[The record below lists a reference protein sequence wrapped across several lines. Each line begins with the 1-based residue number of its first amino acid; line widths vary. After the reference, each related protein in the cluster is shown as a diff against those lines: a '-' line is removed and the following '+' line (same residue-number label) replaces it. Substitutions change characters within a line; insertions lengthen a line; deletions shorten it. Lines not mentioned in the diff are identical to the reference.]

1 MKKDYTHITL
11 ILDRSGSMESIR
23 TDTIGGINTFLETQK
38 GEPGEATVTLV
49 QFDTQDPYEV
59 IERFRPVKDVS
70 PLTLATY
77 VPRGMTPLLD
87 ALGRGIND
95 IEEGISNLEEE
106 DKPSKVIVAII
117 TDGEENSSHEF
128 KKEQIVKM
136 ITEKT
141 TKNDW
146 QFLYLSADLNAFDD
160 AMKLGFAPQRSM
172 KYEKS
177 GDGVTY
183 CMSALSE
190 GVSEFRRSQSKKD
203 ISFEKKKRKTID

>member
-1 MKKDYTHITL
+1 MDSPAQLHDDNEKLLFAI
-11 ILDRSGSMESIR
+11 
-23 TDTIGGINTFLETQK
+23 
-38 GEPGEATVTLV
+38 
-49 QFDTQDPYEV
+49 
-59 IERFRPVKDVS
+59 IERFRPIRDVS

-77 VPRGMTPLLD
+77 VPIGMTPLLD

-95 IEEGISNLEEE
+95 IEEGIGNLEEE
-106 DKPSKVIVAII
+106 EKPSKVIVAII
-117 TDGEENSSHEF
+117 TDGEENSSREF

-160 AMKLGFAPQRSM
+160 ARQLGFSPQRSM

-177 GDGVTY
+177 GDRVNY
-183 CMSALSE
+183 CMSSLSE
-190 GVSEFRRSQSKKD
+190 SVSEFRRSESKKD
-203 ISFEKKKRKTID
+203 ISFEKKSAKPLITMANPHSKITPINH